1 MSVLLQ
7 ILGAIVKAVLGAIW
21 ERRDAD
27 NEAVEVSDSTPDID
41 DYERL

>member
-1 MSVLLQ
+1 MSAILQ
-7 ILGAIVKAVLGAIW
+7 ILGAIIKAILGAIW

-27 NEAVEVSDSTPDID
+27 NEAIEIDSSTPDID